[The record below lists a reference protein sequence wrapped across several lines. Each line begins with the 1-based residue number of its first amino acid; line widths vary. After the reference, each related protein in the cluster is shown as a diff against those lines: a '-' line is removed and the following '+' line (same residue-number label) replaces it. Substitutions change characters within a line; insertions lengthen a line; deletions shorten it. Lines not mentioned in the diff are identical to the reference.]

1 MAVIKTI
8 DLVGVSSESWR
19 DAAHQ
24 ALAEAAKTIR
34 GIEEM
39 EVLGTSAVD
48 QGRQDRR
55 VPDPGPDQ
63 FPDRAQLTRSTDLL
77 GVGPGSIDSRHMPAA
92 VVVGTQWGDEGKGK
106 ATDYLA
112 DRMDLVV
119 RYQGGNNAGHT
130 ILAEGHTLKLQLIPS
145 GILYPHITS
154 VIADG
159 VVVDPRVLLDEMD
172 GLAAVG
178 VDPSRLV
185 VSGNCHMIMPYHL
198 ELERVTERFLGKNA
212 LGTTKR
218 GIGPAY
224 GDKAARIGL
233 RIQDLFD
240 EKIFRAKLEI
250 VLKEKNLVL
259 TRVYG
264 RLPLT
269 ADAIVEDY
277 LRYAE
282 RLRPI
287 VTETSKLIHD
297 ALREGKNV
305 LLEGAQ
311 GTMLDLDKGTYP
323 FVTSSNPLTGYALA
337 SAGIGPREV
346 DRVIGITKAYVT
358 RVGAGP
364 FPTEDHG
371 ADGERLGERGRGV
384 RHRDR
389 TQAPVR
395 VVRRGD
401 PAVRRAAER
410 THRAVH
416 HEARRAVGVRDAEG
430 LHGVPGRG
438 RGLRGRSAAP
448 VAVPRAPSPCTRS
461 STAGARISRRSAT
474 SPRICRSAARAYL
487 DRLAELVGVPDRRR
501 LGRSRSRAEPAA
513 VGVRVLVVGGGGRE
527 HALVWRLAQSPS
539 VDELFAAPGNP
550 GIALEARCV
559 PVAADDVEAIVALVE
574 RERIDLTV
582 VGPEAPLVA
591 GLADELAARG
601 LPCFGPTSAAARARG
616 LEVVGEGAVRTSRDP
631 GGALGERHDDGRRRR
646 QRSIASGALRHQGRR
661 PRGGQ
666 GRRDR

>member
-1 MAVIKTI
+1 
-8 DLVGVSSESWR
+8 
-19 DAAHQ
+19 
-24 ALAEAAKTIR
+24 
-34 GIEEM
+34 
-39 EVLGTSAVD
+39 
-48 QGRQDRR
+48 
-55 VPDPGPDQ
+55 
-63 FPDRAQLTRSTDLL
+63 
-77 GVGPGSIDSRHMPAA
+77 MPASI
-92 VVVGTQWGDEGKGK
+92 VVGTQWGDEGKGK
-106 ATDYLA
+106 ATDLLA

-159 VVVDPRVLLDEMD
+159 VVVDPRVLLEEMD
-172 GLAAVG
+172 GLAVIG

-233 RIQDLFD
+233 RVQDLFD
-240 EKIFRAKLEI
+240 EKIFREKLEI

-264 RLPLT
+264 RLPLA
-269 ADAIVEDY
+269 ADTIVEDY

-287 VTETSKLIHD
+287 VVDSSRLIHD

-323 FVTSSNPLTGYALA
+323 FVTSSNPVTGYALA

-364 FPTEDHG
+364 FPTEDRG
-371 ADGERLGERGRGV
+371 PDGERLG
-384 RHRDR
+384 
-389 TQAPVR
+389 
-395 VVRRGD
+395 RRGHEFGTVTGRKRRCGWFD
-401 PAVRRAAER
+401 AVILRYASRVNGLTELFLTKLDVLSGFGTVKVCTAYRVGDDTFEDVPSHQSLFHDAEPVYEELEGWGEDLTGARTIDDLPAPARKYVER
-410 THRAVH
+410 VS
-416 HEARRAVGVRDAEG
+416 ELVDVPVGVVSVG
-430 LHGVPGRG
+430 PGR
-438 RGLRGRSAAP
+438 
-448 VAVPRAPSPCTRS
+448 
-461 STAGARISRRSAT
+461 
-474 SPRICRSAARAYL
+474 
-487 DRLAELVGVPDRRR
+487 E
-501 LGRSRSRAEPAA
+501 
-513 VGVRVLVVGGGGRE
+513 
-527 HALVWRLAQSPS
+527 QS
-539 VDELFAAPGNP
+539 L
-550 GIALEARCV
+550 
-559 PVAADDVEAIVALVE
+559 VAA
-574 RERIDLTV
+574 
-582 VGPEAPLVA
+582 
-591 GLADELAARG
+591 
-601 LPCFGPTSAAARARG
+601 
-616 LEVVGEGAVRTSRDP
+616 
-631 GGALGERHDDGRRRR
+631 
-646 QRSIASGALRHQGRR
+646 
-661 PRGGQ
+661 
-666 GRRDR
+666 